1 VLPSPSGAAL
11 NKLRLQNPFTPIL
24 VGKVYPLSYFRI
36 KPVLGLTG
44 EHEEATMPRTSP
56 PYDVLRQVLIESR
69 IARGLTQQALAK
81 KLGRQ
86 QSFIGKIENASRN
99 IDVIEFIE
107 VARALDMDPAR
118 LLAKVVK
125 AAYPK

>member
-1 VLPSPSGAAL
+1 MALGRPDESNMASLAVAL
-11 NKLRLQNPFTPIL
+11 NAYGQRFGLEKPHRLAHFL
-24 VGKVYPLSYFRI
+24 
-36 KPVLGLTG
+36 
-44 EHEEATMPRTSP
+44 A
-56 PYDVLRQVLIESR
+56 QVLHETGSFRWDTEIW
-69 IARGLTQQALAK
+69 GPTKQQEKYDTGALAK

>member
-1 VLPSPSGAAL
+1 
-11 NKLRLQNPFTPIL
+11 
-24 VGKVYPLSYFRI
+24 
-36 KPVLGLTG
+36 
-44 EHEEATMPRTSP
+44 MPRTSP